1 MPKPKNAVDRLVV
14 IRGHK
19 LRRDILQAAQEA
31 HAAGR
36 LVSPVGLH
44 RQLKAPLPKTSYHV
58 KVLAE
63 VGALR
68 LMDQIQ
74 RRGAFEN
81 LYGINEDFLAE
92 VTDAVALDQIAEA
105 LEDDLCH
112 PPYEETMHALHE
124 IVRSTGRPVEA

>member
-1 MPKPKNAVDRLVV
+1 MSKPKNSIDRLAV

-19 LRRDILQAAQEA
+19 LRRGIFQAAQEA
-31 HAAGR
+31 HAAGK

-58 KVLAE
+58 KILAE
-63 VGALR
+63 AGALK
-68 LMDQIQ
+68 LMEQIP
-74 RRGAFEN
+74 RRGALEN

-92 VTDAVALDQIAEA
+92 ITDAVALDQIAE
-105 LEDDLCH
+105 LVDDERGLVAAQV
-112 PPYEETMHALHE
+112 EKLKG